1 MSFDSAANSMP
12 QIDILM
18 ATFNGEHFLREQI
31 DSIISQSYSNWRLLV
46 SDDISQDST
55 LDILRTYEAADSRI
69 KVVSCNTKYGGAL
82 PNFMSLL
89 SHVESDYFMFCD
101 QDDIW
106 LDTKV
111 EQSLYRIQE
120 MERSFGRDV
129 PLLVYTDL
137 KPVDEDLEPLADS
150 LFDYES
156 FSHEAG
162 SLAKVFVENNAWG
175 CTMLGNC
182 ALCELMTRCTRL
194 NGIVM
199 HDWLANLVAHSFG
212 SVSVIDRPTILYR
225 QHRGQTVGSHKFSF
239 FSLVK
244 SYDINRS
251 RGYWV
256 IYRRQART
264 FLDNYSGLIGGTV
277 RKTLND
283 FLDIFSSGRLTRIV
297 NSYREGYLPTGRSR
311 RLGQIIVFLTTD
323 NFAD

>member
-1 MSFDSAANSMP
+1 MSFDSAQTTMP

-18 ATFNGEHFLREQI
+18 ATFNGECYLREQL

-46 SDDISQDST
+46 SDDVSQDST
-55 LDILRTYEAADSRI
+55 LDILRSYEAVDSRI
-69 KVVSCNTKYGGAL
+69 QIVSCNTKYGGAL
-82 PNFMSLL
+82 PNFQSLL
-89 SHVESDYFMFCD
+89 SYVESDYFMFCD

-111 EQSLYRIQE
+111 EQSLNRIQE
-120 MERSFGRDV
+120 MERSLGQDL

-137 KPVDEDLEPLADS
+137 KPVDEDLKPLADS

-175 CTMLGNC
+175 CTMLGNYT
-182 ALCELMTRCTRL
+182 LCELMTRCARL
-194 NGIVM
+194 DGIVM

-212 SVSVIDRPTILYR
+212 SVSVIDQPTILYR
-225 QHRGQTVGSHKFSF
+225 QHRGQAVGSHKFSF
-239 FSLVK
+239 MSLVK

-251 RGYWV
+251 RGYWA

-264 FLDNYSGLIGGTV
+264 FLDNYSGLVDETT
-277 RKTLND
+277 RKTFND
-283 FLDIFSSGRLTRIV
+283 FLNIFSSGRLTRIA
-297 NSYREGYLPTGRSR
+297 NSYREGYLPTGFSR
-311 RLGQIIVFLTTD
+311 RLGQVIVFLTTSSFVD
-323 NFAD
+323 